1 MHLLLE
7 LQTVEKKEVDL
18 VDKEVEVLVLEN
30 NEKYYPLKQIR
41 LNGVLYYVLININ
54 NPKDICVRKEIEED
68 GVMLISMLDS
78 EEELRTVLSEYKKLV
93 EN

>member
-41 LNGVLYYVLININ
+41 LNGVLYYVLINVN
-54 NPKDICVRKEIEED
+54 NAKDICVRKEIEED